1 MSEEKLVPK
10 LRFIDE
16 SDNWNLFKLGEVLD
30 KKGYIRG
37 PFGSALKRGEMKK
50 EGIPVYEQQH
60 AIYNNRIF
68 RYYID
73 NDKFQELKRFQ
84 VFPNDLIV
92 SCSGT
97 IGKTSLITNNDEKG
111 IISQALLILRSN
123 SNIIN
128 PKFLKYFLETNS
140 GYNSLISSAGGSSQ
154 VNIAKKQIILD
165 IPLLIPNLETQSK
178 IISFLDLINNKIE
191 LLEEKHKYYQDFKKY
206 LMQKLFAQELR
217 FNFNDAWKTV
227 KIKDIF
233 DERSEKGF
241 LDLELL
247 SVTLN
252 DGVIKRSEI
261 ESKDNSNENKSNY
274 KHVLPGDIV
283 YNSMRMWQGASGV
296 SPYEGIV
303 SPAYTILIPKNVYSK
318 YFGYYFKTNEMVY
331 QFKKYS
337 QGLTSDT
344 WNLKYPLIS
353 EIKIKIPSI
362 EEQKEITNV
371 FEIMDEKIK
380 ILQNN
385 IDELTTFKK
394 GLLQQMFVVRINW
407 RCNFKLAKSP
417 SFNKH
422 LLILKNK
429 IIFIIIK

>member
-10 LRFIDE
+10 LRFSGFDDE
-16 SDNWNLFKLGEVLD
+16 WNQYYLKDVIQDFINGQTPSRNVDSFWNGDVNWVSSGELNYNYITSTIEQITAEGKNNTNLKLLSPGTFLIAITGLEAP
-30 KKGYIRG
+30 GTRG
-37 PFGSALKRGEMKK
+37 SCAIL
-50 EGIPVYEQQH
+50 GIEATTNQ
-60 AIYNNRIF
+60 
-68 RYYID
+68 
-73 NDKFQELKRFQ
+73 
-84 VFPNDLIV
+84 
-92 SCSGT
+92 SCM
-97 IGKTSLITNNDEKG
+97 
-111 IISQALLILRSN
+111 ALLPKEDK
-123 SNIIN
+123 IIT
-128 PKFLKYFLETNS
+128 KFLYYWYLKVGETYGIKYTQGTKQQSYNKELLEKLPITIPDIREQNKISEFLSVLNH
-140 GYNSLISSAGGSSQ
+140 
-154 VNIAKKQIILD
+154 
-165 IPLLIPNLETQSK
+165 
-178 IISFLDLINNKIE
+178 KIE
-191 LLEEKHKYYQDFKKY
+191 LLEQKYQYYQEFKKY
-206 LMQKLFAQELR
+206 LMQQIFTQKLR
-217 FNFNDAWKTV
+217 FNFNDTWKTV

-394 GLLQQMFVVRINW
+394 GLLQQMFV
-407 RCNFKLAKSP
+407 
-417 SFNKH
+417 
-422 LLILKNK
+422 
-429 IIFIIIK
+429 

>member
-10 LRFIDE
+10 LRFIE
-16 SDNWNLFKLGEVLD
+16 ETWSSEKLGNLC
-30 KKGYIRG
+30 KITMGQSPSSKNY
-37 PFGSALKRGEMKK
+37 SK
-50 EGIPVYEQQH
+50 
-60 AIYNNRIF
+60 NS
-68 RYYID
+68 
-73 NDKFQELKRFQ
+73 NDTILIQG
-84 VFPNDLIV
+84 NADLISGKIV
-92 SCSGT
+92 PRIYTSEITKLSYPGDIILTVRAPVGDLAINEFDSC
-97 IGKTSLITNNDEKG
+97 IGRGVCSIKGNKFIYYYLESLKDKHVWERLSQGSTFESINSNDIKNLNLK
-111 IISQALLILRSN
+111 IPSN
-123 SNIIN
+123 STQNHIIN
-128 PKFLKYFLETNS
+128 FFTA
-140 GYNSLISSAGGSSQ
+140 I
-154 VNIAKKQIILD
+154 D
-165 IPLLIPNLETQSK
+165 T
-178 IISFLDLINNKIE
+178 KIE
-191 LLEEKHKYYQDFKKY
+191 LLQKKHGEYIRFKQY
-206 LMQKLFAQELR
+206 LMQNIFADKSAEKLR
-217 FNFNDAWKTV
+217 FNFNDTWKTV

-296 SPYEGIV
+296 SPYDGIV

-394 GLLQQMFVVRINW
+394 GLLQQMFV
-407 RCNFKLAKSP
+407 
-417 SFNKH
+417 
-422 LLILKNK
+422 
-429 IIFIIIK
+429 

>member
-1 MSEEKLVPK
+1 MVNMDEKFTLQRSVAI
-10 LRFIDE
+10 LRV
-16 SDNWNLFKLGEVLD
+16 N
-30 KKGYIRG
+30 
-37 PFGSALKRGEMKK
+37 
-50 EGIPVYEQQH
+50 EQ
-60 AIYNNRIF
+60 ISYNF
-68 RYYID
+68 LYYYIQTSA
-73 NDKFQELKRFQ
+73 FQNRLKSVVNQ
-84 VFPNDLIV
+84 SAQGGVYL
-92 SCSGT
+92 
-97 IGKTSLITNNDEKG
+97 
-111 IISQALLILRSN
+111 
-123 SNIIN
+123 
-128 PKFLKYFLETNS
+128 
-140 GYNSLISSAGGSSQ
+140 NSLKKLNIKLTSDMNEQNKISSFLS
-154 VNIAKKQIILD
+154 IID
-165 IPLLIPNLETQSK
+165 
-178 IISFLDLINNKIE
+178 
-191 LLEEKHKYYQDFKKY
+191 KY
-206 LMQKLFAQELR
+206 LMQQIFTQKLR

-362 EEQKEITNV
+362 EEQKEITN
-371 FEIMDEKIK
+371 
-380 ILQNN
+380 
-385 IDELTTFKK
+385 
-394 GLLQQMFVVRINW
+394 NW

>member
-1 MSEEKLVPK
+1 M
-10 LRFIDE
+10 RFSGFDDE
-16 SDNWNLFKLGEVLD
+16 WKSYRIGDISKTYSGGTPSTSKKVYYYGNIPFIKSGEINKSCTEQYINEDAINNSSAKKVKKGDLLLALYGATSGEVAISKID
-30 KKGYIRG
+30 GAINQ
-37 PFGSALKRGEMKK
+37 AVLK
-50 EGIPVYEQQH
+50 
-60 AIYNNRIF
+60 
-68 RYYID
+68 ID
-73 NDKFQELKRFQ
+73 NNMDNYFQY
-84 VFPNDLIV
+84 NY
-92 SCSGT
+92 
-97 IGKTSLITNNDEKG
+97 
-111 IISQALLILRSN
+111 
-123 SNIIN
+123 
-128 PKFLKYFLETNS
+128 FLKYKEKIIHKYLQGGQGNLSANIIKKLEFKFPKMEEQQKISRFL
-140 GYNSLISSAGGSSQ
+140 
-154 VNIAKKQIILD
+154 
-165 IPLLIPNLETQSK
+165 LLIDEK
-178 IISFLDLINNKIE
+178 IQ
-191 LLEEKHKYYQDFKKY
+191 LLKKKHKEYQNFKKY
-206 LMQKLFAQELR
+206 LMQQIFTQKLR